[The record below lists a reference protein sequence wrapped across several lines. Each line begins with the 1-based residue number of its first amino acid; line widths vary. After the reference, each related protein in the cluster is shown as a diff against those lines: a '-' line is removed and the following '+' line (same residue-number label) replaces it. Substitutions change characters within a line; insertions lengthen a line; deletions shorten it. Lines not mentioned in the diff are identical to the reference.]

1 VFKVQSHDH
10 DYTVEFKSLDVADIQ
25 ALGDYFIVDSHVL
38 DHVGNLPNAIVV
50 DANEELK
57 SYAQAA
63 CIIELLIDKGL
74 KRNHTLVAVGGGI
87 VQDLTCWIASTYMRG
102 IDWNF
107 VPTTLLAQTDSCIGS
122 KSSIN
127 FLGYK
132 NLLGTFNAPQKVLIC
147 PEFLTTLNQAD
158 IRSGKAELIK
168 LLIIGNFD
176 VQHIEKVIHADNNAL
191 ADYIKTALEVK
202 RNFIQADE
210 FDTGV
215 RNILNYGHCFG
226 HALESAS
233 DYRIPHGIAVAMG
246 MDLANKLNDALT
258 FNRYHHILKDL
269 YADFLPLNI
278 DTDRAIRAMNQDK
291 KNTTGMANIIV
302 PGPDGLFKNK
312 YNTTTEFW
320 NQCKEL
326 IESL

>member
-10 DYTVEFKSLDVADIQ
+10 DYTVEFKSLNVADIQ
-25 ALGDYFIVDSHVL
+25 ALGDYFIIDRNVL
-38 DHVGNLPNAIVV
+38 THVGELPNAIVV

-74 KRNHTLVAVGGGI
+74 RRNHTLVAVGGGI

-102 IDWNF
+102 IAWNF

-132 NLLGTFNAPQKVLIC
+132 NLLGTFNAPHRVLIC
-147 PEFLTTLNQAD
+147 PEFLNTLQPAD

-168 LLIIGNFD
+168 LLIIDNFD
-176 VQHIEKVIHADNNAL
+176 VEHIEKAIQADNNSL
-191 ADYIKTALEVK
+191 PDYIKIALEIK
-202 RNFIQADE
+202 RNFIEADE

-226 HALESAS
+226 HAIESAS
-233 DYRIPHGIAVAMG
+233 DYAIPHGIAVAMG
-246 MDLANKLNDALT
+246 MDLANKLNDELT

-278 DTDRAIRAMNQDK
+278 DTDRVIRAMNQDK
-291 KNTTGMANIIV
+291 KNTTGVANIIV

-312 YNTTTEFW
+312 YKTTAEFW
-320 NQCKEL
+320 QQCKDL

>member
-1 VFKVQSHDH
+1 MFRVQSHSH
-10 DYTVEFKSLDVADIQ
+10 DYAVEFKSLDVADIQ
-25 ALGDYFIVDSHVL
+25 ALGDYFIVDRNVL
-38 DHVGNLPNAIVV
+38 NHVGDLPNAIVV
-50 DANEELK
+50 DATEELK

-63 CIIELLIDKGL
+63 CIIELLVDKGL
-74 KRNHTLVAVGGGI
+74 KRNHTLVAIGGGI

-102 IDWNF
+102 INWNF

-132 NLLGTFNAPQKVLIC
+132 NLLGTFNAPHRVIIC
-147 PEFLTTLNQAD
+147 PEFLSTLNKAD
-158 IRSGKAELIK
+158 IQSGKAELIK
-168 LLIIGNFD
+168 LLIIGNYPVESIRTVVD
-176 VQHIEKVIHADNNAL
+176 NEVDQQYIQHALTIKRSFIES
-191 ADYIKTALEVK
+191 
-202 RNFIQADE
+202 DE

-246 MDLANKLNDALT
+246 MDLANKLNDELT
-258 FNRYHHILKDL
+258 FNRFHHILKDL
-269 YADFLPLNI
+269 YADFLPLNL
-278 DTDRAIRAMNQDK
+278 DTDRVIKAMNQDK

-302 PGPDGLFKNK
+302 PGPHGLFKNK
-312 YNTTTEFW
+312 YKTTAEFW
-320 NQCKEL
+320 QQCKDL